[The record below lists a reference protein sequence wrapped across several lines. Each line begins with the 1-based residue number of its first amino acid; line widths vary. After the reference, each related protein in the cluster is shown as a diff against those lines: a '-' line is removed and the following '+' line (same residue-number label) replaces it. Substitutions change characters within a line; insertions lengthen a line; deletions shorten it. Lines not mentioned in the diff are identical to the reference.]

1 MFTVYYDYDS
11 NYCRIKFADAE
22 LVCLIRN
29 NSAVKFL
36 TLSSVKPFVH
46 HAARLKPAAAL
57 MLRKCLT
64 IGSGDRS
71 LQWYY
76 CEIPR
81 ADASPVI

>member
-57 MLRKCLT
+57 MLRK
-64 IGSGDRS
+64 
-71 LQWYY
+71 
-76 CEIPR
+76 
-81 ADASPVI
+81 